1 MSANSAAELERAV
14 GRRVDPA
21 ARPPQ
26 QRARPAIPAAHSM
39 TGLLWAGP
47 ALAAYGV
54 FVVYPFTQTIRYSLY
69 DWDGFGSARF
79 VGLENYR
86 RVVSDPELA
95 GSIGHAF
102 MLIVFFTV
110 IPVGAG
116 LVCAATLSR
125 VDRGAVGRLARGV
138 LIVPQVL
145 PLVGA
150 AIAWTWTYSS
160 DGAVNQLLRGVGLGD
175 LTRHWLA
182 DFDLALP
189 AVGLIGTWVSL
200 GFCTVLLLSGVGRI
214 DTSLFEAARLDGAGY
229 FRELT
234 TVLIPGIRREI
245 TVCAT
250 VTVIAARASGDII
263 YVSTGGGPGN
273 QTMVPGVEIYRLTFL
288 SQQIGQASALG
299 VTLTALV
306 LAVVLPLQ
314 WLGRER

>member
-1 MSANSAAELERAV
+1 MSANSAAELDR
-14 GRRVDPA
+14 A
-21 ARPPQ
+21 ARPRVRPS
-26 QRARPAIPAAHSM
+26 ARPPRQRVRSATAGHAM
-39 TGLLWAGP
+39 AGLLWAGP
-47 ALAAYGV
+47 ALVAYGV

-79 VGLENYR
+79 VGLENYQ

-116 LVCAATLSR
+116 LLCAAALSR
-125 VDRGAVGRLARGV
+125 VDRGAVGRLARAV

-150 AIAWTWTYSS
+150 AIAWTWAYSA
-160 DGAVNQLLRGVGLGD
+160 DGAVNQLLRDIGLGG
-175 LTRHWLA
+175 LARPWLA

-214 DTSLFEAARLDGAGY
+214 DPSLFEAARLDGAGY
-229 FRELT
+229 LRELT

-245 TVCAT
+245 TVCVT
-250 VTVIAARASGDII
+250 VTVIAALASFDIV
-263 YVSTGGGPGN
+263 YVSTGGGPGT

-288 SQQIGQASALG
+288 SQQVGQASALG
-299 VTLTALV
+299 VTLTVLV
-306 LAVVLPLQ
+306 LAVILPLQ